1 MKLSKKLLITF
12 AIVLGVI
19 LVSGVSVYAA
29 SNYGTKDDPLVTRS
43 YIDSVKDDIVKQAN
57 RYADRAIDDLEDD
70 FEDMID
76 AFRKEIEAKVAAG
89 QVKSTSEVFTV
100 VSLDKGQTL
109 TLTQGDELLLQSGS
123 ATVNGEADKVFKDD
137 TDNEDVDGGDKLDV
151 NHMYT
156 VAARTGTVTA
166 DSAVTLLVRGEYASD
181 LTQEDTTTQPGP
193 GDSNPGNTEQGGT

>member
-137 TDNEDVDGGDKLDV
+137 TDNEDVDGGE
-151 NHMYT
+151 NY
-156 VAARTGTVTA
+156 
-166 DSAVTLLVRGEYASD
+166 
-181 LTQEDTTTQPGP
+181 
-193 GDSNPGNTEQGGT
+193 DSNSIMPVQSIWRIVYDTKLHNLR